1 MFVSL
6 STFLIIIYIISIIFN
21 VIVLG
26 ACGCYN
32 EIEDFGDVFMVIGL
46 SIVPVITLII
56 FVLTLYFTL
65 NLDD

>member
-26 ACGCYN
+26 DSN